1 MEHIILF
8 WLITIFLGLWITY
21 KNNKDLI
28 ELNKVDYQTL
38 SVYEANS
45 NFIEYVSCT
54 TTIMIFIGILVWMK
68 C

>member
-8 WLITIFLGLWITY
+8 WLITIFIGLWITY

-38 SVYEANS
+38 SIYETNS

-54 TTIMIFIGILVWMK
+54 TMLMIFIGILVWMK

>member
-8 WLITIFLGLWITY
+8 WLITIFIGLWITY

-38 SVYEANS
+38 SIYEANS
-45 NFIEYVSCT
+45 NLIEYVSCT
-54 TTIMIFIGILVWMK
+54 TMLMIFIGILVWMK

>member
-1 MEHIILF
+1 MENIILF

-38 SVYEANS
+38 SIYEANS

-54 TTIMIFIGILVWMK
+54 TIIMIFISIMLWMK